1 MRVKPV
7 KQFDAIIVGGGPAG
21 TTAAL
26 VLARAGIKVVVLER
40 GEYPGAKNVSGAAL
54 YGTQILERLHPGFWL
69 DAPIE
74 RYITR
79 RVLGFMSEHA
89 LTSIDFKSDN
99 MGVPPY
105 NAFTVIRPKFDLWLA
120 RKAEEAGALIIP
132 GTVVDGLI
140 KENGVIKG
148 VRTRRDKGE
157 LYADIVIAADGVNS
171 FLAREAG
178 LQRELKSN
186 ELSLGIKE
194 IIALDRQTIEERF
207 QLSGNEGVTYEFV
220 GAVTGEA
227 NGGGFIY
234 TNEDSL
240 SIGVIMQISSML
252 EKQVKPYEL
261 LEKLKRHPSVRP
273 LVRGGSVKE
282 YSAHMIPEAGW
293 RMFPKL
299 FAPGLL
305 VAGDAA
311 GMVLATGYYLQG
323 INYAMISG
331 EAAAETVIEAVKK
344 KDFSISTLAKYEVL
358 LKEKH
363 VLTDFKNFQNASD
376 ILNKRRFQ
384 NVYPEIICRSME
396 KLFMTGEGSKQ
407 KLMGN
412 IASQVKDTEA
422 SWLGIALDL
431 FEGGKALG
439 W

>member
-1 MRVKPV
+1 M
-7 KQFDAIIVGGGPAG
+7 KQFDAIVVGGGPAG

-26 VLARAGIKVVVLER
+26 VLARAGMRVVVLER

-54 YGTQILERLHPGFWL
+54 YGTRLLERLHPGFWL

-79 RVLGFMSEHA
+79 KVLGFMSEHA
-89 LTSIDFKSDN
+89 LTSIDFKSEN
-99 MGVPPY
+99 MGLPPY
-105 NAFTVIRPKFDLWLA
+105 NAFTVIRPKFDRWLA
-120 RKAEEAGALIIP
+120 LKAEEAGALIIS

-178 LQRELKSN
+178 LQRELKAN

-207 QLSGNEGVTYEFV
+207 QLSGNEGVTHEFV
-220 GAVTGEA
+220 GSVTGEA
-227 NGGGFIY
+227 TGGGFLY

-240 SIGVIMQISSML
+240 SIGVIMQVSSML
-252 EKQVKPYEL
+252 ENRIRPYEL
-261 LEKLKRHPSVRP
+261 LEKLKSHPSVRP
-273 LVRGGSVKE
+273 LVRGGLAKE
-282 YSAHMIPEAGW
+282 YSAHMIPEGGW
-293 RMFPKL
+293 KMFPKL

-331 EAAAETVIEAVKK
+331 EAAAETAIEAIKK
-344 KDFSISTLAKYEVL
+344 KEYSVSTLAKYELL

-363 VLTDFKNFQNASD
+363 VLTDFKNFQNATD
-376 ILNKRRFQ
+376 ILNNRRFQ
-384 NVYPEIICRSME
+384 NLYPEIICCSME
-396 KLFMTGEGSKQ
+396 KLFAHGESSKQ
-407 KLMGN
+407 KLVGN
-412 IASQVKDTEA
+412 LSSQVKDSKA
-422 SWLGIALDL
+422 SWLKIALDL
-431 FEGGKALG
+431 FEGGRALG